1 MPSAN
6 SDTTALA
13 ADVERLWTMLFQLV
27 LDAEK
32 HIAGQLAQHGLTT
45 PQFYVLKTLIEHGG
59 SCPIGEIARLHGL
72 TNPTMTGLV
81 GRMEASDPPLVMRIK
96 QLEDKRSVNVVLTDA
111 GRERFLAVQQRL
123 FEQLR
128 HLFSLLDSETRASL
142 MAELDRY
149 IDVIRSAIAQ

>member
-59 SCPIGEIARLHGL
+59 SCPIGEIAHLHGL

-81 GRMEASDPPLVMRIK
+81 GRMEASDPPLVTRIK
-96 QLEDKRSVNVVLTDA
+96 HLEDKRSVNVVLTDA